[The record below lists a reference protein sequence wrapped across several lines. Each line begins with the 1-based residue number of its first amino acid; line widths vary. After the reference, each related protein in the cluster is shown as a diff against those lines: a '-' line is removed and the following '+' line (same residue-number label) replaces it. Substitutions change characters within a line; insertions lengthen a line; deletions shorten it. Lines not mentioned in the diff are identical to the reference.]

1 MIENEVSIKYESS
14 GSFDFNHEYGVFS
27 PSSGLKHVLSD
38 YSASN
43 TDKRQKFEIRDTP
56 ASSPDLASILAHV
69 SACIPEQNVLQETE
83 SHMEMKQT
91 NHGTHIEENEIISNS
106 LTCMRILSLPM
117 LENLAIQ
124 IISLL
129 CRKGSHEIVSI
140 VNIHSSEDGK
150 IYLTLKSLFDQ
161 VKKIYSQQGL
171 FLSADVLNMKET
183 EYREIIRIS
192 NLATFV
198 CNVFDRHEVGFLEL
212 NDRFIEIFAAEGMAL
227 SKEAGD
233 LFLNLKTQIY
243 LSAISQEEQE
253 RTREDLLEEYFP
265 NNLGK
270 ILENRHPNQPLSQG
284 EYEFTRLLISRRD
297 FLANTPIDLDSIPEA
312 LSENFSWEGF
322 LKLVAVFLDK
332 VTLLTT
338 YMKRYGLNVSLTA
351 LDGQNIEH
359 LQPVVDD
366 DLGLQVELAAKQ
378 TLESLGLNNSQSQY
392 ERDTCED
399 QYTVQNGSYHP
410 DYSNLS
416 LPSEQTAPTQ
426 VLYERARHAA
436 VAKAS
441 PSNTRRPGLPS
452 QRRPWSSEEER
463 ALMAGLDQVRGPYWS
478 QILALYGPKG
488 TINEVLKDRNQ
499 VQLKDKARNLK
510 LFFLKSGIEV
520 PYHLKAVTGELKTR
534 APTQAAKRE
543 AEERARLADT
553 NDQSQLEKVA
563 ISTDATIDQDS
574 LLSILN
580 FQIGQAE
587 IKIEPEDQQLKLD
600 VGGI

>member
-1 MIENEVSIKYESS
+1 MIDNEASIKHESS
-14 GSFDFNHEYGVFS
+14 GSSNSNQEYGVFS

-38 YSASN
+38 YSVNN
-43 TDKRQKFEIRDTP
+43 TVKRQKIESNGTP
-56 ASSPDLASILAHV
+56 ASSPDLSSLLAHV
-69 SACIPEQNVLQETE
+69 TECVSEQNVLPE
-83 SHMEMKQT
+83 MEANMGMKQT
-91 NHGTHIEENEIISNS
+91 NHGAHIEDNEIIRDS

-117 LENLAIQ
+117 LENLATQ

-129 CRKGSHEIVSI
+129 CRKDSHEIVSI
-140 VNIHSSEDGK
+140 VNVHTSELGK
-150 IYLTLKSLFDQ
+150 IYYTLKSLLDQ
-161 VKKIYSQQGL
+161 VKKIYVQQGL
-171 FLSADVLNMKET
+171 FLSADVLNLKEI
-183 EYREIIRIS
+183 EYREIIRIT

-212 NDRFIEIFAAEGMAL
+212 NDHFIEIFTPEGIPL

-253 RTREDLLEEYFP
+253 RTREDILEEYFP
-265 NNLGK
+265 NNLEK
-270 ILENRHPNQPLSQG
+270 ILEYRHPNQPLSQS

-297 FLANTPIDLDSIPEA
+297 FLANAPIDLDSIQA

-322 LKLVAVFLDK
+322 LKQVAVFLDK
-332 VTLLTT
+332 VTLLTP
-338 YMKRYGLNVSLTA
+338 YLKRYGLNVSLPVSY
-351 LDGQNIEH
+351 GQNMDY
-359 LQPVVDD
+359 LQPVIDD

-392 ERDTCED
+392 ERSTCED
-399 QYTVQNGSYHP
+399 QYTVQNGSYLP

-416 LPSEQTAPTQ
+416 LPLEQTAPTQ

-478 QILALYGPKG
+478 QILALYGAKG

-543 AEERARLADT
+543 AEERARLADMNDRGRLGKVTDSTGVT
-553 NDQSQLEKVA
+553 NDQDP
-563 ISTDATIDQDS
+563 I
-574 LLSILN
+574 LSILN
-580 FQIGQAE
+580 FPMGQTE
-587 IKIEPEDQQLKLD
+587 IKMEPEDEQPKID
-600 VGGI
+600 VGAI

>member
-1 MIENEVSIKYESS
+1 MIDNEVSIKHESS
-14 GSFDFNHEYGVFS
+14 GSFDFNQEYGDFS
-27 PSSGLKHVLSD
+27 SSSDLKHVLSD
-38 YSASN
+38 YSVN
-43 TDKRQKFEIRDTP
+43 HIDKRQKVESRDTP
-56 ASSPDLASILAHV
+56 ESSPDLSSIIAHV
-69 SACIPEQNVLQETE
+69 AACIPEQNVLPETK
-83 SHMEMKQT
+83 SHVGMDQKNDEAH
-91 NHGTHIEENEIISNS
+91 NEENEIISDS
-106 LTCMRILSLPM
+106 LTCMRILSLPV
-117 LENLAIQ
+117 LENLATQ

-129 CRKGSHEIVSI
+129 SRKSSHEIVSI
-140 VNIHSSEDGK
+140 INIHTSELGK
-150 IYLTLKSLFDQ
+150 IYLTLTSLFDQ
-161 VKKIYSQQGL
+161 VKKIYLQQGL
-171 FLSADVLNMKET
+171 FLSADVLSMKKT

-198 CNVFDRHEVGFLEL
+198 CNVFDRQEVGFLEL
-212 NDRFIEIFAAEGMAL
+212 NDHFIEIFTADGIPL

-253 RTREDLLEEYFP
+253 RTREDMLEEYFP
-265 NNLGK
+265 NNLEK
-270 ILENRHPNQPLSQG
+270 ILENRHPNKPLSQS
-284 EYEFTRLLISRRD
+284 EYNFTRLLISRRD
-297 FLANTPIDLDSIPEA
+297 FLANTPIDLDSIQA

-322 LKLVAVFLDK
+322 LNQVAVFLDK
-332 VTLLTT
+332 VTLLTP
-338 YMKRYGLNVSLTA
+338 YLKRHGLNVSLPA
-351 LDGQNIEH
+351 SYGQNIEY
-359 LQPVVDD
+359 LQPVIDD

-378 TLESLGLNNSQSQY
+378 TLESLGLNSSQSPH
-392 ERDTCED
+392 ERSAFEE
-399 QYTVQNGSYHP
+399 QYTVHSVSYHP

-416 LPSEQTAPTQ
+416 LPLEQTAPTQ

-478 QILALYGPKG
+478 QILALYGAKG

-543 AEERARLADT
+543 AEERARLADMNDRGQLEKATNSAGDT
-553 NDQSQLEKVA
+553 NDQNS
-563 ISTDATIDQDS
+563 IFST
-574 LLSILN
+574 LN
-580 FQIGQAE
+580 FPIGQTE
-587 IKIEPEDQQLKLD
+587 IKVEPEDEQLKLG
-600 VGGI
+600 VGVI